1 MFRRGMK
8 SKPKGGISIAWT
20 IDRRLFA
27 GRSWRD
33 CKKGSERER
42 EGCIHLWGS
51 IVVCTSC
58 ARYVEGVRDRL
69 MWPRHRSNKA
79 SHNGRTPGTL
89 DGWIAGLVMF
99 RGEGVGGPR
108 RHRRKGGLTAL
119 DILPATRGY
128 HQWDS
133 MRDHVRPPRYT
144 RKSVVR
150 FRVLSRVSIPPC
162 SHVSSYTLVIVVVQ
176 SFYSFVL
183 LFLGIGGGIRIVEL
197 VTLRFFLSWRNI
209 IVIIIVFG
217 NIRLKYGIRNL
228 KNFIDW
234 KIFGYFSFRNSS
246 SNSRLIV
253 LRYCL
258 VEVNNHERKSD
269 FKIHRFSRV
278 FRSCLSSTFPRR
290 SILMLFNF
298 PYVITIFPRESF
310 FQEKILKKLFY
321 FKVQSNVSCT
331 PFFFLLSWNT
341 TSIYHFVLITL
352 SCRDLV
358 SLRKFSTARFRS
370 EKKYQKSELVPRVV
384 HGGGGGGWSF
394 NARLFS
400 RYDSFPVR
408 RFFDCMEIL

>member
-89 DGWIAGLVMF
+89 DGWIARLVMF

-278 FRSCLSSTFPRR
+278 FHSCLSSTF
-290 SILMLFNF
+290 SHQFWCCLTFHTLLQ
-298 PYVITIFPRESF
+298 F
-310 FQEKILKKLFY
+310 FQE
-321 FKVQSNVSCT
+321 N
-331 PFFFLLSWNT
+331 LS
-341 TSIYHFVLITL
+341 SK
-352 SCRDLV
+352 
-358 SLRKFSTARFRS
+358 RKFWKSYSISKYNRMFLAFLSSFCFRETRHQFIIS
-370 EKKYQKSELVPRVV
+370 Y
-384 HGGGGGGWSF
+384 
-394 NARLFS
+394 
-400 RYDSFPVR
+400 
-408 RFFDCMEIL
+408 

>member
-278 FRSCLSSTFPRR
+278 FCQHFRVDRFWCCLTFHT
-290 SILMLFNF
+290 LLQ
-298 PYVITIFPRESF
+298 F
-310 FQEKILKKLFY
+310 FQE
-321 FKVQSNVSCT
+321 N
-331 PFFFLLSWNT
+331 LS
-341 TSIYHFVLITL
+341 SK
-352 SCRDLV
+352 
-358 SLRKFSTARFRS
+358 RKFWKSYSISKYNRMFLAFLSSFCFRETRHQFIIS
-370 EKKYQKSELVPRVV
+370 Y
-384 HGGGGGGWSF
+384 
-394 NARLFS
+394 
-400 RYDSFPVR
+400 
-408 RFFDCMEIL
+408 

>member
-1 MFRRGMK
+1 MFRWGMK

-197 VTLRFFLSWRNI
+197 VTSRFFSSWRNI
-209 IVIIIVFG
+209 IVIVIVFG
-217 NIRLKYGIRNL
+217 NIRLKYEIRNL
-228 KNFIDW
+228 KNFIGW
-234 KIFGYFSFRNSS
+234 KIFGYFSFQAQTRASLFSDIVSSKWTIMSRNRILKSIDFHVS
-246 SNSRLIV
+246 FVRVSRQRFRV
-253 LRYCL
+253 DRFWCCL
-258 VEVNNHERKSD
+258 
-269 FKIHRFSRV
+269 
-278 FRSCLSSTFPRR
+278 TFHT
-290 SILMLFNF
+290 LLQ
-298 PYVITIFPRESF
+298 F
-310 FQEKILKKLFY
+310 FQE
-321 FKVQSNVSCT
+321 N
-331 PFFFLLSWNT
+331 LS
-341 TSIYHFVLITL
+341 SK
-352 SCRDLV
+352 
-358 SLRKFSTARFRS
+358 RKFWKSYSISKYNRMFLAFLSSFCFRETRHQFIIS
-370 EKKYQKSELVPRVV
+370 Y
-384 HGGGGGGWSF
+384 
-394 NARLFS
+394 
-400 RYDSFPVR
+400 
-408 RFFDCMEIL
+408 

>member
-183 LFLGIGGGIRIVEL
+183 LFLGIGEGIRIVEL
-197 VTLRFFLSWRNI
+197 VTLHFFREEILLLLLLCLEIFDWSMGLEI
-209 IVIIIVFG
+209 
-217 NIRLKYGIRNL
+217 
-228 KNFIDW
+228 W
-234 KIFGYFSFRNSS
+234 KILLVGRYLVTFLFEIQAQTRASLFSDIVS
-246 SNSRLIV
+246 SNWTIMSGNRILKSIDFHVSFVRVSRFRV
-253 LRYCL
+253 DRFWCCL
-258 VEVNNHERKSD
+258 
-269 FKIHRFSRV
+269 
-278 FRSCLSSTFPRR
+278 TFHT
-290 SILMLFNF
+290 LLQ
-298 PYVITIFPRESF
+298 F
-310 FQEKILKKLFY
+310 FQE
-321 FKVQSNVSCT
+321 N
-331 PFFFLLSWNT
+331 LS
-341 TSIYHFVLITL
+341 SK
-352 SCRDLV
+352 
-358 SLRKFSTARFRS
+358 RKFWKSYSISKYNRMFLAFLSSFCFRETRHQFIIS
-370 EKKYQKSELVPRVV
+370 Y
-384 HGGGGGGWSF
+384 
-394 NARLFS
+394 
-400 RYDSFPVR
+400 
-408 RFFDCMEIL
+408 